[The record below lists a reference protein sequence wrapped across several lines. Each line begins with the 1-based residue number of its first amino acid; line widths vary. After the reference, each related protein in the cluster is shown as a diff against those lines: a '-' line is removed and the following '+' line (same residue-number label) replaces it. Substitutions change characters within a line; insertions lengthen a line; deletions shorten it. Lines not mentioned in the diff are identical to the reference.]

1 MVCAFNSKALGIAEA
16 VTSEASQVVLLLGAA
31 APRYDCICLGQEDC
45 SVLS

>member
-1 MVCAFNSKALGIAEA
+1 VVCAFNSKALGIAEA